1 MSTPI
6 KDDTLTFIKPEPVN
20 CKQVLKQV
28 YDSLKEKG
36 YNPVGQIVGY
46 LTSDDPTYI
55 TNSNGARS
63 LITKVSRY
71 ALMQELVENYI
82 SGLEDID

>member
-1 MSTPI
+1 MAVT
-6 KDDTLTFIKPEPVN
+6 KQDTVTFKKTEPAD

-28 YDSLKEKG
+28 YDALSEKG

-46 LTSDDPTYI
+46 LASDDPTYI

-71 ALMQELVENYI
+71 ALMQELVEHYVE
-82 SGLEDID
+82 SLKD